1 MMSLIAEML
10 QSASGQE
17 QYQRWREDPVTMRF
31 LAEIRRRGRPR
42 RPALGGG
49 MEDAYMVLGESL
61 GWNGA
66 ADLME
71 NPLAM
76 TPRAT
81 AAPEPS
87 YGAGSLLKESQIV
100 DGGDG
105 DA

>member
-31 LAEIRRRGRPR
+31 LAEIRRQGRPR

-71 NPLAM
+71 NPLAFSPKVAP
-76 TPRAT
+76 T
-81 AAPEPS
+81 PEPS
-87 YGAGSLLKESQIV
+87 YGAGGLLSTTQIV
-100 DGGDG
+100 DEGGE